1 LLISA
6 APEAYALGGSES
18 APDSAQEG
26 EAASEE
32 RRGRAADDVDG
43 SETGAGDGRDGDAP
57 GSGGNGAAADEHEA
71 DGYSEARRHLVQDV
85 LRSEGITD
93 STVLEAMLRTPR
105 HRFVPERYR
114 GSAYANRPLPIGHG
128 QTISQPYIV
137 AYMTEKLDLEP
148 GDRVL
153 EVGTGSGYQAAVLAE
168 IVSEVYSIEIIDE
181 LASSARDSLRR
192 SGYANVR
199 VKNADGYYGW
209 QEHAPYDAVIVTAA
223 AGHVPPPLVEQLEPG
238 GRMVIP
244 LGGVYEVQSLVL
256 LEKRGPDNVTTE
268 HLLPVRFVPM
278 TGRVQDSGSR

>member
-1 LLISA
+1 MALLIGLGVLLIPA
-6 APEAYALGGSES
+6 PPEARALGGSESTQES
-18 APDSAQEG
+18 APDSAQEA
-26 EAASEE
+26 EAEGASKE
-32 RRGRAADDVDG
+32 RRGRAADD
-43 SETGAGDGRDGDAP
+43 S
-57 GSGGNGAAADEHEA
+57 GSGGDSAAAAEEKA
-71 DGYSEARRHLVQDV
+71 DGYAEARRHLVNDV
-85 LRSEGITD
+85 LRSEGVTD

-114 GSAYANRPLPIGHG
+114 SSAYANRPLPIGHG

-181 LASSARDSLRR
+181 LASSARESLEG
-192 SGYANVR
+192 SGYDNVR

-209 QEHAPYDAVIVTAA
+209 EKHAPYDAVIVTAA
-223 AGHVPPPLVEQLEPG
+223 AGHIPPPLVEQLKPG

-256 LEKRGPDNVTTE
+256 LEKRGPDDVTTE